1 MLRLSELKKQDIIN
15 KVILVRVDLNIPID
29 DKGNITDTT
38 RLVETL
44 PTINYL
50 IENKGRVVLITH
62 FGRPTCLYDNEG
74 NVINSKSHRNLGS
87 FIYNLGFENIINEY
101 KKYKI
106 NIKKINSCIGDDVKE
121 EIDNLSEGNVLLLD
135 NVRYYIGETKNDQEF
150 CKKLANG
157 IDIFIMDAFGT
168 SHRKH
173 ASTYGIKEYVPI
185 NVMGFLMEKEIK
197 YLNLIMNSEETLTMT
212 AIIGG
217 SKVSSKFKVLS
228 SMIKKC
234 NKIIIGG
241 GMANT
246 FLKATGVDVGKSLI
260 ENELIE
266 DVKLLMKEAQDNNVE
281 IILPTDM
288 VIAETFSNDSQ
299 YKIINDNEK
308 CDEWMILDIGPK
320 TIDNIKSKLL
330 ESEIVIW
337 NGPLGVFEMEAFSN
351 GTREIALFLS
361 ELAEKNKTIIAG
373 GGDSIAAINKYELAD
388 KYTHISTGGGAM
400 LEYLEG
406 NIKF

>member
-1 MLRLSELKKQDIIN
+1 MLRLSEIKKEDIAN
-15 KVILVRVDLNIPID
+15 KVFLVRVDLNVPID
-29 DKGNITDTT
+29 DKGNITDST
-38 RLVETL
+38 RLIETL
-44 PTINYL
+44 LTINYL
-50 IENKGRVVLITH
+50 IENKGRIVLITH
-62 FGRPTCLYDNEG
+62 IGRPICLYDNEG
-74 NVINSKSHRNLGS
+74 NVINIKSDKN
-87 FIYNLGFENIINEY
+87 IVYNFCFENIINEY

-106 NIKKINSCIGDDVKE
+106 NIKKVNSCIGDDVKQ

-135 NVRYYIGETKNDQEF
+135 NVRYYVGETKNDQVF

-173 ASTYGIKEYVPI
+173 ASTYGIKDHVPTSA
-185 NVMGFLMEKEIK
+185 MGFLMEKEIK
-197 YLNLIMNSEETLTMT
+197 YLNLIMNSEETLSMT

-246 FLKATGVDVGKSLI
+246 FLKAMGVDVGKSLI
-260 ENELIE
+260 ENDLIE
-266 DVKLLMKEAQDNNVE
+266 DVKILMKEAQDNNVE

-288 VIAETFSNDSQ
+288 VIAETFSNESQ
-299 YKIINDNEK
+299 YKIVNVNEK

-337 NGPLGVFEMEAFSN
+337 NGPMGVFEMDAFSN
-351 GTREIALFLS
+351 GTRETALFLS
-361 ELAEKNKTIIAG
+361 ELAGKNKTIIAG